1 MDVGWRRESEVS
13 WFGGGVVTMYASVAN
28 LLNRANV
35 VGWKPERYLSGAF
48 ERVGRRQLPVVPTF
62 GAEFRF

>member
-13 WFGGGVVTMYASVAN
+13 WFGGGVVTVYASVAN
-28 LLNRANV
+28 LLNRANE
-35 VGWKPERYLSGAF
+35 VGWKPQRGIWGGF
-48 ERVGRRQLPVVPTF
+48 TRVGRRQLPVIPSF